1 MAVHLNPSALA
12 TLVLLLSGEGGGRAP
27 KLIVVP
33 PPPSGAL
40 ARVAVFSREDKCTE
54 GGHGEAVSEQPPK
67 GKGEAALF
75 SPHEDRTMPEKSN
88 NGSSKDNDR
97 WKVKAI
103 PFPPVGGEEGHGLP
117 GIPARRAVSS
127 LGRQQSDFAAAH
139 SRRME

>member
-1 MAVHLNPSALA
+1 MIRARRETPFRFTGDLGSASCGWLTMAVHLNPCALA
-12 TLVLLLSGEGGGRAP
+12 TLVLLL
-27 KLIVVP
+27 L
-33 PPPSGAL
+33 
-40 ARVAVFSREDKCTE
+40 DKCTE
-54 GGHGEAVSEQPPK
+54 GGHGEAFSAQPPK

-88 NGSSKDNDR
+88 NGGSKDNDR

-127 LGRQQSDFAAAH
+127 LGKQQSDFAAAH